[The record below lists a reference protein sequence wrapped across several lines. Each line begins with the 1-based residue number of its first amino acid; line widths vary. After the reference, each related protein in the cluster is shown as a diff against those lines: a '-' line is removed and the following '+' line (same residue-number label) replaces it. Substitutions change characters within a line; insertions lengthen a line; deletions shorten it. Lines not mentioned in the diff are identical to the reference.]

1 MHSVHHEAFIPYF
14 DLCPDSGDIAPSAD
28 DKAPYGL
35 NRVLVHKL
43 WITQNLRTP
52 TAASLWFFMA
62 HRPSKEVSE
71 YLDHGPQLKKIKL
84 REPPAKYDSFS
95 SPYSVRVWQSLVDL
109 SIDTYV
115 EDLFIAQD
123 KGNFSKIFLIFSKL

>member
-1 MHSVHHEAFIPYF
+1 MFLKNFRCAVHSVHHEAFIPYF

-52 TAASLWFFMA
+52 TVASLWFF
-62 HRPSKEVSE
+62 HRPPRELSEYKKLIKISNYGNLLPNATVFQVLIVSE
-71 YLDHGPQLKKIKL
+71 FG
-84 REPPAKYDSFS
+84 RA
-95 SPYSVRVWQSLVDL
+95 
-109 SIDTYV
+109 
-115 EDLFIAQD
+115 
-123 KGNFSKIFLIFSKL
+123 